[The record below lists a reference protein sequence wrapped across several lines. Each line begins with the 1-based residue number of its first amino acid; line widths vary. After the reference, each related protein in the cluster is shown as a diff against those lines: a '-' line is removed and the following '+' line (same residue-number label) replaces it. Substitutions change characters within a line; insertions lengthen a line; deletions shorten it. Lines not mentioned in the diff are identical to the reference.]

1 MILKRSVKPDSIGRA
16 LSRILD
22 DAMNHDRLPI
32 IFLAIVVFAFFLP
45 SLVTPGALIWPHS
58 GLGSDIS
65 YRHWPDLI
73 GYAQSWRAGRVPVWD
88 SLVALGRPLAGD
100 PTVLFLYP
108 FDIMFA
114 WIPPALA
121 FNSLNALHVFLAGL
135 FTYLFLRVGYETSR
149 PAALV
154 SAFAFAFAPK
164 FISHLAGGH
173 VGLVWGAAWVP
184 AALLGLK
191 LAFDGWLLG
200 AALGGLALAVQM
212 PTHLQMPYY
221 TAGLASA
228 YWAWHIA
235 PPLWRALRGC
245 RDDWRS
251 VRWLAVTYA
260 VWLGAFALLAAAV
273 LLPLLELLPYNGRSN
288 FTLAEANLFALP
300 LLMLITMF
308 VPSNFQFPEWT
319 MFLGL
324 IPLALAALAWQGYRQ
339 RPWSFFALLAFCA
352 LIFSL
357 GTSTPFFA
365 LANALIPGLRMLR
378 VPTRVWFFGGLAVAV
393 LAGFG
398 ADLLGQDGAH
408 EWLRRRSKRLV
419 IMTATY
425 MTGGLLAW
433 LGYWVMFRRWHQ
445 PMSLRL
451 VTAAAVILVGGLWL
465 GGRLSGRAMQ
475 WALVPLLLFDLLPL
489 NSAYIDLVDP
499 HATFLHSTPALDYV
513 SAQTG
518 IFRIF
523 SVAGDLPYAVAAARG
538 VETLEGLLAFQA
550 GYAGNAIRKATG
562 CKTTSYA
569 TAVPPCLTDRV
580 RTAVPDAEK
589 LGRLNV
595 RYVLTHEPVTDPN
608 FMSVMAGAPAV
619 YENLVWQPRARLTS
633 DGAVEIIGRS
643 AGEFEIRVDVAA
655 PGQLIVAETWLPG
668 WQAVVDGQPRRA
680 ERVEDAL
687 IGVMVGPGDHRVHLS
702 YQPLGWR
709 IGWPI
714 SVAAFATLLLWCT
727 LAWRRMAA

>member
-1 MILKRSVKPDSIGRA
+1 MMPKRSVEPDSIGKA

-45 SLVTPGALIWPHS
+45 SFATPGVLIWPHS

-73 GYAQSWRAGRVPVWD
+73 SYARSWTAGRVPVWD

-100 PTVLFLYP
+100 STVLFLYP
-108 FDIMFA
+108 FDILIA

-121 FNSLNALHVFLAGL
+121 FNALDALHVFLAGL
-135 FTYLFLRVGYETSR
+135 FTFLLLRVGYKTSR

-154 SAFAFAFAPK
+154 SAFTFAFAPK
-164 FISHLAGGH
+164 LISHLAGGH
-173 VGLVWGAAWVP
+173 VGLVWGVTWVP
-184 AALLGLK
+184 AVLLGLK

-200 AALGGLALAVQM
+200 AALSGLALALQM
-212 PTHLQMPYY
+212 PTHLQIPYY
-221 TAGLASA
+221 TAVVGSA

-235 PPLWRALRGC
+235 PPLWRAVRGD
-245 RDDWRS
+245 RDEWRH

-260 VWLGAFALLAAAV
+260 VWLSVFALLAAAV

-288 FTLAEANLFALP
+288 FTLADASLFALP
-300 LLMLITMF
+300 PFMLITML

-319 MFLGL
+319 MFVGL
-324 IPLALAALAWQGYRQ
+324 IPLALAALGVLGYRQ
-339 RPWSFFALLAFCA
+339 QPWWFFALLTVGA

-357 GTSTPFFA
+357 GTSTPLFA
-365 LANALIPGLRMLR
+365 LANALIPGFRMLR
-378 VPTRVWFFGGLAVAV
+378 VPTRLWFFGGFAVAM

-398 ADLLGQDGAH
+398 ADLLDQDNTR
-408 EWLRRRSKRLV
+408 EWLRRQSRRLV
-419 IMTATY
+419 IMTSIYVA
-425 MTGGLLAW
+425 GGLLAW
-433 LGYWVMFRRWHQ
+433 FGYWVMFRRWHV

-451 VTAAAVILVGGLWL
+451 ATAVMVIGAGGLWL
-465 GGRLSGRAMQ
+465 RGWLSGRTIQ

-489 NSAYIDLVDP
+489 DSAYIDLVDP

-513 SAQTG
+513 SAQAG

-523 SVAGDLPYAVAAARG
+523 SVAGDLPYAVAADRG
-538 VETLEGLLAFQA
+538 VETLEGLLAFQTGHA
-550 GYAGNAIRKATG
+550 GKAIREATG

-569 TAVPPCLTDRV
+569 TAVPSCLTDRV
-580 RTAVPDAEK
+580 RTAVPEAEK

-595 RYVLTHEPVTDPN
+595 RYILSHEPVTDPN
-608 FMSVMAGAPAV
+608 FRLVMTGAPAV
-619 YENLVWQPRARLTS
+619 YENLLWLPRARLTS
-633 DGAVEIIGRS
+633 DGMVEIISQS

-668 WQAVVDGQPRRA
+668 WQVVVDGQPRRA
-680 ERVEDAL
+680 GRVEDAL
-687 IGVMVGPGDHRVHLS
+687 IGVRVGPGDHLVHLS

-709 IGWPI
+709 IGWPM
-714 SVAAFATLLLWCT
+714 SAATFAALLLWCAS
-727 LAWRRMAA
+727 AWRRKVV